1 VFTKIVL
8 AVKDVAQSM
17 SEMKN
22 ATYELSI
29 GSDQILEALTSLV
42 ETTEEVKSS
51 SSEMTERITIIGESM
66 DELSKVSK
74 DTKVG
79 MEEISIGI
87 GEINSAFALISE
99 AGNQNREN
107 VNELESLVDRFVVS
121 SRS

>member
-1 VFTKIVL
+1 
-8 AVKDVAQSM
+8 M

-87 GEINSAFALISE
+87 GEINSASALISE